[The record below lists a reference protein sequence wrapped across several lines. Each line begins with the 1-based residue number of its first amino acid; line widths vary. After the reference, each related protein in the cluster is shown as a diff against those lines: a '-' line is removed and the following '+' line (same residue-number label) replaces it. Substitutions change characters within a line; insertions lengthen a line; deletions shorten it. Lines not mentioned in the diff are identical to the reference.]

1 MGSSSGF
8 FDGSNV
14 DKSESLLLDES
25 VEKKDGTLPDLSDS
39 LITKSSGVRR
49 RIGRVLGIGVVSGV
63 GRDVGGEFESGDGG

>member
-25 VEKKDGTLPDLSDS
+25 VEKRMELY
-39 LITKSSGVRR
+39 LIYLIV
-49 RIGRVLGIGVVSGV
+49 
-63 GRDVGGEFESGDGG
+63 